1 MNDKAGALPRPFVVR
16 GEPLGQDASLPPLV
30 LDLAALFRE
39 VHAED

>member
-1 MNDKAGALPRPFVVR
+1 MNDKAGAIAPAFRLR

-39 VHAED
+39 VHEED